1 MDLALPRHRRC
12 ALMSPCHLAEQCLEH
27 REQLETDYSQSD
39 IETLRVRIQDL
50 SRDDLGHPALVS

>member
-39 IETLRVRIQDL
+39 IETLRVRIQAFL
-50 SRDDLGHPALVS
+50 EMI